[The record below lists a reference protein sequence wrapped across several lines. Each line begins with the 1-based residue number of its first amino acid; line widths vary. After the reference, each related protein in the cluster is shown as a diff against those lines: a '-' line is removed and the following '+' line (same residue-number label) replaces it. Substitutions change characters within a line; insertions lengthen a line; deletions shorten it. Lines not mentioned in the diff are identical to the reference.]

1 MAIFTDGQGRYFLD
15 TFRTKNIIDDNII
28 GGLMEIKYN
37 KISNF
42 KFILKILPILSAI
55 LLISLIIFS
64 TDGWSE
70 KINKQSI
77 LCILSFLNF
86 FSMILVFIFFTSA
99 PKFVTVEKKILYMV
113 KGSISNSIEFCI
125 TSASMSLFIL
135 FFCMSSFYTA
145 LSFSSYHLL
154 VFVTALFFIYFVTNF
169 YRFLLVSRG

>member
-28 GGLMEIKYN
+28 GGLMEIKYK
-37 KISNF
+37 KITNF

-70 KINKQSI
+70 EINKQII
-77 LCILSFLNF
+77 LCILSFVNF
-86 FSMILVFIFFTSA
+86 FSMILVFIYFTIA